1 MPPPLHLPIAPDT
14 PSLSDHLTA
23 LSTLSLNLSLLR
35 SSPSPAVRVPLGAK
49 ASLSGTVSDTSSVL
63 VCLGSAGS
71 GGRWGDGEQ
80 YWVKMTPDEAAAFV
94 DRRRERILREQARV
108 IDGLG
113 QREGDEASLDVREE
127 PVTLWHPSFYPVGT
141 QPPRATSQVSA
152 AGATEQPALPA
163 EPSLVNHTE
172 TSVAR
177 ENDEPKASVRGVPG
191 TNALPGAAPVQDK
204 GKGKAR
210 APEPDANDLIEIMTE
225 GAAAASKD
233 EKEAKDDGTIYN
245 EEGLPFHEIRETM
258 DGKTIGDLPPPS
270 ASLSEPT
277 SSLDDAPDEYW
288 TEAAVKRREALRKK
302 LFHEGDSS
310 EEEEESDNGTEPVP
324 PTTEGEAAPKSTP
337 KPAPPHSILRK
348 TSSSS
353 STASS
358 RSQTPSSQPKS
369 ILKAPS
375 QKKSVKFDPSIP
387 PSPSSPDHGPSS
399 FQAQLA
405 RGNKFGFPLP
415 LVADGDDWGE
425 KPVPVLNE
433 PKPKA
438 RGGATVLP
446 IQAVGAQVVEK
457 DDGFA
462 GFKKGFLTGP
472 PKVQAATAPSP
483 QPAPVPEPPQ
493 PKKKSLF
500 AKRLAHSEVDASAPP
515 TSSGATPATASP
527 RGLPN
532 LPRESESKGTSAVKS
547 GVVEKAPAAPTAPAQ
562 GKVVERAV
570 PAPAATSK
578 PKSSMPPIISLAPQ
592 QDDDYGDEDDGDD
605 DEDFSEFSSGSEDE
619 YDLDDA
625 LLAREVALEY
635 HKRRAYMSLNRDP
648 RDRAMSNRPEESGF
662 APEEGEFGEEEED
675 GRLGNLQQAGVVL
688 GLPRI
693 GDMRAEDGKPM
704 IINPTGDDL
713 KRFVRVG
720 RLENGNLVLAPG
732 QEGLSDSG
740 DEGQD
745 GEDGADGEDAEKEE
759 RRKEVK
765 SRRDEV
771 RRKLL
776 GMDVEERGPADEKK
790 PELSDRKGLPP
801 ALQTDVKEQSEP
813 VAPVAAVEEP
823 KKKVSRFKAARM
835 AGGQ

>member
-1 MPPPLHLPIAPDT
+1 MPPPLHLPIIPNT
-14 PSLSDHLTA
+14 PSLADHLAA
-23 LSTLSLNLSLLR
+23 LSNLSLNLSRLP

-49 ASLSGTVSDTSSVL
+49 ASLTGTVSDTNTVL

-71 GGRWGDGEQ
+71 GGRWREGEQ

-94 DRRRERILREQARV
+94 DRRRERILKEQARR

-113 QREGDEASLDVREE
+113 RGEEVEAVVDKEEDV
-127 PVTLWHPSFYPVGT
+127 VSLWHPSFYPVGAEPST
-141 QPPRATSQVSA
+141 VSSGA
-152 AGATEQPALPA
+152 PAGTTEQPGHPV
-163 EPSLVNHTE
+163 EPPSLPQSG
-172 TSVAR
+172 TSVIRDDTVSRPTVDNVPDIQPLPKPAPQQSKGSGKTPAQ
-177 ENDEPKASVRGVPG
+177 EPK
-191 TNALPGAAPVQDK
+191 
-204 GKGKAR
+204 
-210 APEPDANDLIEIMTE
+210 ANDLIEIMTE
-225 GAAAASKD
+225 GAAAVSK
-233 EKEAKDDGTIYN
+233 EAKEAKDDETIYN

-270 ASLSEPT
+270 F
-277 SSLDDAPDEYW
+277 SSNQETVLDDSPDEYW

-310 EEEEESDNGTEPVP
+310 DEEEVDGAEPAPLGPENDV
-324 PTTEGEAAPKSTP
+324 TPKSPSDHTSRQ
-337 KPAPPHSILRK
+337 SILRK

-358 RSQTPSSQPKS
+358 RSETPSSKPKS
-369 ILKAPS
+369 ILKAPA
-375 QKKSVKFDPSIP
+375 QKKKSVKFDPSIP
-387 PSPSSPDHGPSS
+387 PSPSSPDPGPSS
-399 FQAQLA
+399 FQSQLLH
-405 RGNKFGFPLP
+405 GNKFGFPLP
-415 LVADGDDWGE
+415 LAANSDDWGE

-438 RGGATVLP
+438 KATVLP

-462 GFKKGFLTGP
+462 GFKKGFLGGP
-472 PKVQAATAPSP
+472 PKVQSATSPATTPSS
-483 QPAPVPEPPQ
+483 QPKSTPVPEPPK
-493 PKKKSLF
+493 PKKTSLF

-547 GVVEKAPAAPTAPAQ
+547 GVVEKAPVAPAARSQ
-562 GKVVERAV
+562 GKVVERTTM
-570 PAPAATSK
+570 PSK
-578 PKSSMPPIISLAPQ
+578 PLQSMPPIISLAPE
-592 QDDDYGDEDDGDD
+592 QDADHGDENDDDD

-648 RDRAMSNRPEESGF
+648 RDRAMSSRPEGSEF
-662 APEEGEFGEEEED
+662 EPEEGDFGEEEED
-675 GRLGNLQQAGVVL
+675 GRLGNLQQAGVML

-693 GDMRAEDGKPM
+693 GDMKAEDGKPI
-704 IINPTGDDL
+704 IINPTADDL

-732 QEGLSDSG
+732 QEGLSDS
-740 DEGQD
+740 EGE
-745 GEDGADGEDAEKEE
+745 GEDGEEGAEDEDLGEKEE
-759 RRKEVK
+759 RRKGVK

-776 GMDVEERGPADEKK
+776 GIDVEESAPADEKK
-790 PELSDRKGLPP
+790 PELSERKGLPP
-801 ALQTDVKEQSEP
+801 ALQTNVKEQSQP

-823 KKKVSRFKAARM
+823 KKKISRFKAARM